1 MKMKIIKKKVRE
13 KEFVV
18 IVKRN
23 KKKNYKEELHLLQL
37 LMLNYSDNK

>member
-1 MKMKIIKKKVRE
+1 MKIIKKKVRE

-23 KKKNYKEELHLLQL
+23 KKKNYKEELHLL
-37 LMLNYSDNK
+37 

>member
-1 MKMKIIKKKVRE
+1 MKKNMKMKIIKKKVRE

-23 KKKNYKEELHLLQL
+23 KKKNYKEELHLL
-37 LMLNYSDNK
+37 